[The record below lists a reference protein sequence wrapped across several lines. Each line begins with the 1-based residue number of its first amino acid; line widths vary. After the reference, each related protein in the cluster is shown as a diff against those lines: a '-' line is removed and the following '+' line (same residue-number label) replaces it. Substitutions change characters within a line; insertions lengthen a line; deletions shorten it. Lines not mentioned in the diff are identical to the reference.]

1 MQTNFEKKEILRLSN
16 EESNRITRECLRI
29 AMFKLMG
36 SEDFEKITV
45 TALAKHAGVSRLA
58 FYRNYESKEA
68 LVSDLC
74 SSLYAELSASL
85 QSDRFR
91 TNRKQWYI
99 DFFRTIKEN
108 SDYFAVYLKAN
119 LKLDDGVILESVYPS
134 ATVEEH
140 YAKVARE
147 GAFLSILTDWFNSG
161 MKESA
166 EKMGRIC
173 VKVLGDETKP
183 VFGEA

>member
-1 MQTNFEKKEILRLSN
+1 MQTELEKKEILRLSN
-16 EESNRITRECLRI
+16 EESNKITRECLRI

-45 TALAKHAGVSRLA
+45 TEIAKRAGVSRLA

-74 SSLYAELSASL
+74 SSLYTELSASL
-85 QSDRFR
+85 RGDRFQ
-91 TNRKQWYI
+91 TNRKQWYV

-161 MKESA
+161 MRESA
-166 EKMGRIC
+166 EKMGEIFAKVMGNE
-173 VKVLGDETKP
+173 VKTDDV
-183 VFGEA
+183 